1 MPLAP
6 ERDLN
11 NDLIRGGLGLVLDQM
26 SCKAKWELIILRVH
40 HKSADGGYIEYNL
53 YGSNIN
59 IFGLLESTSWI

>member
-26 SCKAKWELIILRVH
+26 SYKANWELIILRVH
-40 HKSADGGYIEYNL
+40 HKPAEDGYMKYNL
-53 YGSNIN
+53 YGSHIY